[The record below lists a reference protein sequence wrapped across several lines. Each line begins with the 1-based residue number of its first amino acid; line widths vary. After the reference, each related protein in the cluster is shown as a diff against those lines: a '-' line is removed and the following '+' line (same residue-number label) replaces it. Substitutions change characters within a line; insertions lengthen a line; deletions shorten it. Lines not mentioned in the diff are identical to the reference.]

1 MGDEEKTQE
10 MNPED
15 YDKDKTTD
23 VSSGTLPITADMNR
37 VRKEFVEFNNDYVA
51 QDQQAKDLM
60 TSILKRRADRLVI
73 LEVLDEQLKKEN
85 DQLENFK
92 NSKLGEV

>member
-1 MGDEEKTQE
+1 MGEEGKTQE

-15 YDKDKTTD
+15 YDKDKTMD
-23 VSSGTLPITADMNR
+23 VSSGTLPVTADMNR
-37 VRKEFVEFNNDYVA
+37 VRKEFVEFNNDYVV

-60 TSILKRRADRLVI
+60 TSILKRRADRLAL
-73 LEVLDEQLKKEN
+73 LEEMDSQLKKEN